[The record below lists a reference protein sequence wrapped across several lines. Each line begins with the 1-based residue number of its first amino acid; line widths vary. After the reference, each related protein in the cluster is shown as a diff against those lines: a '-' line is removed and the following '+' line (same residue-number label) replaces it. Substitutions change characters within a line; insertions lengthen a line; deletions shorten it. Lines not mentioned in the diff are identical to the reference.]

1 MAGGL
6 LASSAILGIILGFA
20 AQRTLGNF
28 VAGLLIAL
36 AQPVRIGDR
45 VEYEGAAGVVEE
57 IGLTYTF
64 IRAADRRRIVVP
76 NEKLASDT
84 IVNASI
90 RSRETFAEISVPVP
104 LAADLDA
111 ALDALARGRRR
122 GAGRVRL
129 RQLAR
134 RSRDRHAA
142 GRGIRRSRGRAPRAR
157 APPARPPAAPG
168 ARRLGVS
175 SKRKPKPKPTR
186 RPRRRRRLLVV
197 LAIAIPLALLALT
210 AAGGA
215 VYFGSSCDLSALQP
229 VRQADSSLVY
239 GANGSLIG
247 VLPAVENRTAV
258 ARNAISPWMPKA
270 TVAIEDRR
278 FYQHGGI
285 DPEGILRA
293 FVADVSAGRIVQGG
307 STITQELVRNLYLSR
322 DKTVQR
328 KVVEA
333 CLAVKLARA
342 WTKDRILTAYLND
355 VYYGNHAY
363 GIQAA
368 AETYFSVPASR
379 LTLEQAALLAGL
391 PQAPSYY
398 DPLHNPV
405 AALARRDAVLQAL
418 RRSGDVTE
426 AQYAAAVHDRFLH
439 LRPSSAYAS
448 REPYFVGYVENL
460 LEQEYGAATVRAG
473 GLKIYTTVQPR
484 LERAATDAL
493 SHVLYARR
501 DPSGAIVSI
510 DPASGAIRA
519 MAGVSPEESGSE
531 FNLATAAERQAGS
544 TFKPIVL
551 AAAVA
556 RGMNPWATRYLSAP
570 FYYAP
575 LQWRVRTYDGTYAG
589 PETVAAAT
597 IHSDN
602 TVYAR
607 LALDVGPAAIVAM
620 AKRLGVQTQ
629 LQPTPSLALGTA
641 AVTPL
646 DMASVYATLAAG
658 GVYSRPLAI
667 RRVVFPGG
675 KTDAGWGSRSARG
688 SSRTGSRRR

>member
-1 MAGGL
+1 M
-6 LASSAILGIILGFA
+6 
-20 AQRTLGNF
+20 
-28 VAGLLIAL
+28 
-36 AQPVRIGDR
+36 
-45 VEYEGAAGVVEE
+45 
-57 IGLTYTF
+57 
-64 IRAADRRRIVVP
+64 
-76 NEKLASDT
+76 
-84 IVNASI
+84 
-90 RSRETFAEISVPVP
+90 
-104 LAADLDA
+104 
-111 ALDALARGRRR
+111 
-122 GAGRVRL
+122 
-129 RQLAR
+129 
-134 RSRDRHAA
+134 
-142 GRGIRRSRGRAPRAR
+142 
-157 APPARPPAAPG
+157 
-168 ARRLGVS
+168 S
-175 SKRKPKPKPTR
+175 SKRKPKPTR
-186 RPRRRRRLLVV
+186 RPQRKRRLLVTLV
-197 LAIAIPLALLALT
+197 IAIPLALIALT
-210 AAGGA
+210 AAGEA
-215 VYFGSSCDLSALQP
+215 VYYGSSCDLSALQP

-239 GANGSLIG
+239 GENGSLIG

-258 ARNAISPWMPKA
+258 AQDAISSWMPKA

-293 FVADVSAGRIVQGG
+293 FVADVSAGRFVQGG

-342 WTKDRILTAYLND
+342 WPKDRILTAYLND

-379 LTLEQAALLAGL
+379 LTLGEAAVLAGL

-398 DPLHNPV
+398 DPLHDPV
-405 AALARRDAVLQAL
+405 AALNRRDAVLQAL
-418 RRSGDVTE
+418 LRSGDITQ
-426 AQYAAAVHDRFLH
+426 AQYAAAVHDRSLH

-448 REPYFVGYVENL
+448 TEPYFVQYVENL

-473 GLKIYTTVQPR
+473 GLRIYTTIEPR
-484 LERAATDAL
+484 LQRAATGAL
-493 SHVLYARR
+493 SQELYARH
-501 DPSGAIVSI
+501 DPSGTIVSI

-519 MAGVSPEESGSE
+519 MVGVSPSSSAGD
-531 FNLATAAERQAGS
+531 FNLATSAERQAGS

-575 LQWRVRTYDGTYAG
+575 LQWSVRTYDGTYDG

-597 IHSDN
+597 IRSDN

-607 LALDVGPAAIVAM
+607 LALDVGPSAIVAM
-620 AKRLGVQTQ
+620 AKKLGVQTE
-629 LQPTPSLALGTA
+629 LQPTPSLALGTD

-667 RRVVFPGG
+667 RRVVFADG
-675 KTDAGWGSRSARG
+675 KTDAGWGQPQRTRVVPDWVAATVTRVLEENMLHGTGVGAHLPGRVDAGKTGTTDNYADAWFVGYTPSLEATVWMGYPRAEIPMLDVHGAAVSGPTLPATTWRLFMERALAGSAALDFPVAL
-688 SSRTGSRRR
+688 SPAQFSPWTGRYAYNATASG

>member
-1 MAGGL
+1 
-6 LASSAILGIILGFA
+6 
-20 AQRTLGNF
+20 
-28 VAGLLIAL
+28 V
-36 AQPVRIGDR
+36 
-45 VEYEGAAGVVEE
+45 
-57 IGLTYTF
+57 
-64 IRAADRRRIVVP
+64 
-76 NEKLASDT
+76 
-84 IVNASI
+84 
-90 RSRETFAEISVPVP
+90 SR
-104 LAADLDA
+104 
-111 ALDALARGRRR
+111 
-122 GAGRVRL
+122 
-129 RQLAR
+129 
-134 RSRDRHAA
+134 
-142 GRGIRRSRGRAPRAR
+142 
-157 APPARPPAAPG
+157 
-168 ARRLGVS
+168 
-175 SKRKPKPKPTR
+175 KRKQPKR
-186 RPRRRRRLLVV
+186 RPRRRRLLVV
-197 LAIAIPLALLALT
+197 LAIATPLALLALT

-215 VYFGSSCDLSALQP
+215 VYFGSSCDLSALRP
-229 VRQADSSLVY
+229 VGQTDSSLVY

-258 ARNAISPWMPKA
+258 ARDAISPWMPKA
-270 TVAIEDRR
+270 TVAVEDRR
-278 FYQHGGI
+278 FYRHGGI
-285 DPEGILRA
+285 DPVGILRA
-293 FVADVSAGRIVQGG
+293 LVADVSAGHIVEGG

-322 DKTVQR
+322 RKTLQR

-342 WTKDRILTAYLND
+342 WSKDRILTAYLND

-379 LTLEQAALLAGL
+379 LTLEQSALLAGL

-398 DPLHNPV
+398 DPLHNPT
-405 AALARRDAVLQAL
+405 AASVRRDEVLRAL
-418 RRSGDVTE
+418 RRSGDIT
-426 AQYAAAVHDRFLH
+426 QTRYAATVHDRSLH
-439 LRPSSAYAS
+439 LRPSPAYAS

-473 GLKIYTTVQPR
+473 GLEIYTTIRPR
-484 LERAATDAL
+484 LQHAAVHAL
-493 SHVLYARR
+493 SQVVYGHR
-501 DPSGAIVSI
+501 DPAGAIVSI

-519 MAGVSPEESGSE
+519 MAGVTPSTPGNE
-531 FNLATAAERQAGS
+531 FNLATTAERQAGS

-556 RGMNPWATRYLSAP
+556 LGMNPWATRYLSAP

-597 IHSDN
+597 LHSDN

-607 LALDVGPAAIVAM
+607 LSLDVGADAIASM
-620 AKRLGVQTQ
+620 AQKLGVQTQ
-629 LQPTPSLALGTA
+629 LQPTPSLALGTG

-658 GVYSRPLAI
+658 GVYSRPLVI

-675 KTDAGWGSRSARG
+675 KVDAGWGRLQ
-688 SSRTGSRRR
+688 RTRVIPDWVAATVTRVLEENMLHGTGVGAHVAGRVDAGKTGTTDDYADAWFCGYTPSLEATVWIGYPRAEIPMLDVHGAIVSGPTLPATAWRLYMERALAGAENTAFPAPLEPAQFAPWTGQYAYRVTKAP

>member
-1 MAGGL
+1 
-6 LASSAILGIILGFA
+6 
-20 AQRTLGNF
+20 
-28 VAGLLIAL
+28 
-36 AQPVRIGDR
+36 
-45 VEYEGAAGVVEE
+45 
-57 IGLTYTF
+57 
-64 IRAADRRRIVVP
+64 
-76 NEKLASDT
+76 
-84 IVNASI
+84 
-90 RSRETFAEISVPVP
+90 
-104 LAADLDA
+104 
-111 ALDALARGRRR
+111 
-122 GAGRVRL
+122 
-129 RQLAR
+129 
-134 RSRDRHAA
+134 
-142 GRGIRRSRGRAPRAR
+142 
-157 APPARPPAAPG
+157 
-168 ARRLGVS
+168 VS
-175 SKRKPKPKPTR
+175 PKRKPQPKPRR

-197 LAIAIPLALLALT
+197 LAVAIPLALLALT

-258 ARNAISPWMPKA
+258 AQDAISPWMPKA

-307 STITQELVRNLYLSR
+307 STITQELVRNLYLSQN
-322 DKTVQR
+322 KTVQR

-342 WTKDRILTAYLND
+342 WPKDRILTAYLND

-379 LTLEQAALLAGL
+379 LTLEQTALLAGL

-398 DPLHNPV
+398 DPLHNPA
-405 AALARRDAVLQAL
+405 AALSRRDAVLRAL
-418 RRSGDVTE
+418 QRSGDITA
-426 AQYAAAVHDRFLH
+426 AQYARAIHDRSLQ
-439 LRPSSAYAS
+439 LRPSSAYGS
-448 REPYFVGYVENL
+448 REPYFVGYVETL

-473 GLKIYTTVQPR
+473 GLKIYTTIKPR
-484 LERAATDAL
+484 LQRAATYAL
-493 SHVLYARR
+493 SQALYARH

-510 DPASGAIRA
+510 DPATGAIRA
-519 MAGVSPEESGSE
+519 MAGVSPGVSGSD
-531 FNLATAAERQAGS
+531 FNLATSAERQAGS

-556 RGMNPWATRYLSAP
+556 RGLNPWAVRYLSAP
-570 FYYAP
+570 FYYPP

-597 IHSDN
+597 IQSDN

-620 AKRLGVQTQ
+620 AKSLGVQSQ
-629 LQPTPSLALGTA
+629 LQPTPSLALGTD

-667 RRVVFPGG
+667 RRVVFSGG
-675 KTDAGWGSRSARG
+675 KTDSNWGQPQRTRVIPDWAASAVTHVLEENMLHGTGVGAHVPGRVDAGK
-688 SSRTGSRRR
+688 TGTTDDYADAWFAGYTPSLEATVWMGYPRAEIPMLDVHGGAVSGPTLPATAWRLFMERALGGAASTDFPPAVSPAQFSPWTGEYAYRVTTSPSG